1 MGGTTQPF
9 CVFHHRLDSHVSDK
23 IDERTD
29 LIQDRVRRDPPPP
42 THPLQRT
49 WPSFRRKRLE
59 RNPHLRGSNLSGMV
73 WHWILFARAT
83 IPNRGPFPHRHPP
96 PPPRGALPFRA
107 RSKEGHEFYVDR
119 KCAMISGT
127 IKAMLSGGF
136 MESKGEIRFAEIRGA
151 ILEKVIQYVYYKVKY
166 SKGNV
171 APPEFEIEPEIAL
184 ELLMAANYLDC

>member
-1 MGGTTQPF
+1 MSAELGERMANLQAQEEGTSPY
-9 CVFHHRLDSHVSDK
+9 VK
-23 IDERTD
+23 
-29 LIQDRVRRDPPPP
+29 LI
-42 THPLQRT
+42 
-49 WPSFRRKRLE
+49 
-59 RNPHLRGSNLSGMV
+59 
-73 WHWILFARAT
+73 
-83 IPNRGPFPHRHPP
+83 
-96 PPPRGALPFRA
+96 
-107 RSKEGHEFYVDR
+107 SKEGHEFYVDR

-151 ILEKVIQYVYYKVKY
+151 ILEKVIQYVYYKVRY